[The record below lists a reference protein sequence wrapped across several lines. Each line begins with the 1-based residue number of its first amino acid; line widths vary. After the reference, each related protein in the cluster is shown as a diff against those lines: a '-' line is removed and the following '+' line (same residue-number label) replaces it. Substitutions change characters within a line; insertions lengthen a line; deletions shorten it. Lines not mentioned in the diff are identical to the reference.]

1 MMQVNTLVN
10 MITLRL
16 CDLFL
21 SAAACT
27 GHLVIQSDTER
38 NSGPVSDM
46 PTGSEPR
53 AVPRQVGALTG

>member
-1 MMQVNTLVN
+1 MQVSTLAD

-21 SAAACT
+21 SAAAFT
-27 GHLVIQSDTER
+27 GHRVIQSDTEHI
-38 NSGPVSDM
+38 SGPESVM

-53 AVPRQVGALTG
+53 AVPRPLGVPAG